1 MKKFKTTLLIFA
13 IVLLC
18 TLVISCA
25 RGATRTESLDTV
37 ATTVEEKT
45 DGLSQV
51 AEELGVS
58 KANLAAALGDPSQG
72 RPDFAGAAEK
82 LGVSASVLEKLISNI
97 QDDVSIEVEAHT
109 ITLNG
114 VDFEITYEVFDWAN
128 LPSDIVYERQPIISF
143 DDANG
148 TTHYYETVSVP
159 TGNLNWYQAAFL
171 AEDAGG
177 YLACPTSEEENSFVF
192 SLVNDKKYFWPF
204 SLDGGHYGIS
214 IGPFLGGYQ
223 PDGSSEPDGGWCWL
237 SGDAWVFE
245 NWAQNLDDGVIDK
258 DPRPNDQPNDSGGNQ
273 SVMGFGEMNLPVP
286 TWGDYFDSVGTYNLK
301 KSPGSSYGFI
311 IEYESDPLL

>member
-1 MKKFKTTLLIFA
+1 MKKFKTALLIFGIA
-13 IVLLC
+13 LLC
-18 TLVISCA
+18 TGAISCA
-25 RGATRTESLDTV
+25 RGATRTESLDSVSTV
-37 ATTVEEKT
+37 TEEKT
-45 DGLSQV
+45 DSLSLV
-51 AEELGVS
+51 AEKLGVS
-58 KANLAAALGDPSQG
+58 KENLAAALGDPSQG
-72 RPDFAGAAEK
+72 RPDFASAAEK
-82 LGVSASVLEKLISNI
+82 LGVSASVLEELMATI
-97 QDDVSIEVEAHT
+97 QEDVSIEVEAHT

-128 LPSDIVYERQPIISF
+128 LPAAIVCERQPIESF
-143 DDANG
+143 DDDKG
-148 TTHYYETVSVP
+148 TTHYYEAVSVL

-177 YLACPTSEEENSFVF
+177 YLACPTSEGENSFVF
-192 SLVNDKKYFWPF
+192 SLVNDKKYFWSF
-204 SLDGGHYGIS
+204 SEDGGHYGIS

-223 PDGSSEPDGGWCWL
+223 PDGSSEPAGGWCWL

-311 IEYESDPLL
+311 IEYESDPRL